1 MSAYRNTVVKILRR
15 TRDLIKEESSWIKGF
30 PAVDKSGNDVKPTD
44 PEACRWC
51 LTGAVTYALHEG
63 IVDGNVITNSLWSTF
78 TLRGSVYR
86 KIADVLR
93 EENSKRLDLSGFN
106 SQGIVGFNDYPE
118 TTHSEILDLL
128 DKTIH
133 HAQEDIR

>member
-51 LTGAVTYALHEG
+51 LTGAVTCVLHEED
-63 IVDGNVITNSLWSTF
+63 IVVVMNSLWDMN
-78 TLRGSVYR
+78 TLQGSVYR
-86 KIADVLR
+86 NIAHVLK
-93 EENSKRLDLSGFN
+93 ETNSKRLDLSGFN
-106 SQGIVGFNDYPE
+106 SQGIVGLNDYPE
-118 TTHSEILDLL
+118 TTHSEILELI

-133 HAQEDIR
+133 HVQEGIR